1 MKWLADHSAL
11 SQIIGI
17 SAKDQCVRSIC
28 GGIGKS
34 GSLLTARESIMTN
47 NKTRI
52 IKKDITATVMLCV
65 VFCVVAIAVK
75 LLLLTPNDDAYCDQ
89 MLKDTGLDFSQLSF
103 TVEHK
108 SCEDRWIDAQVYFK
122 LKVKGEDSD
131 KVTNRLRSFPKYE
144 GGIDSS
150 SSPPVWWNPGP
161 SAIKFVYH
169 NDDNENGT
177 SIIIAHVEPPDNG
190 SFVMYIQVI
199 PL

>member
-1 MKWLADHSAL
+1 
-11 SQIIGI
+11 
-17 SAKDQCVRSIC
+17 
-28 GGIGKS
+28 
-34 GSLLTARESIMTN
+34 MTN

-103 TVEHK
+103 IVEHK
-108 SCEDRWIDAQVYFK
+108 FCEGQWIDAQVYFK
-122 LKVKGEDSD
+122 LKVKGEGAD

-177 SIIIAHVEPPDNG
+177 IIIIAHVEPPDNG